1 MKINI
6 FTIFPSIFE
15 AFLETGIIGKAKDK
29 GIISLKLIDI
39 RNFASDSY
47 GTVDDYPYGG
57 GPGMVMMVEP
67 IVKALESVEERGA
80 TYLLSPRGKNF
91 NQRKAKELVK
101 EETLSLVC
109 GRYKGVDE
117 RVRGFVDGEI
127 SIGDYILSGG
137 EVAAMVVVEALT
149 RLLPGAVGDI
159 NSVNTDSFENGLLDS
174 PIYTRPQ
181 VFREKEVPEVLLSG
195 NHAEIESWREEEA
208 IKLTRKY
215 RKDIMKNEHHV

>member
-15 AFLETGIIGKAKDK
+15 SFLDAGIIGKAKER
-29 GIISLKLIDI
+29 GIITFKLIDI
-39 RNFASDSY
+39 RDFAADSY

-67 IVKALESVEERGA
+67 IVKALESVGERGV

-91 NQRKAKELVK
+91 DQKRAKELSK
-101 EETLSLVC
+101 EGTLSLVC

-117 RVRGFVDGEI
+117 RVRDFVDGEI

-137 EVAAMVVVEALT
+137 EVGAMVIVEAVT

-174 PIYTRPQ
+174 PLYTRPR
-181 VFREKEVPEVLLSG
+181 VFRDKEVPEVLLSG
-195 NHAEIESWREEEA
+195 NHAKIESWRKEEA
-208 IKLTRKY
+208 IRVTEEY